1 MHDVPCV
8 LELRGEFDKNARVQY
23 SLGMDL
29 KSVMTKFGVES
40 YLALLYRISCDNCHY
55 HDKIAVLKSL
65 YKHIASSEQHVV
77 ESLFLRDVISKS
89 ASGTFNQERKNVFV
103 SNDLYED

>member
-8 LELRGEFDKNARVQY
+8 LELRGEFDKNAWVLY

-77 ESLFLRDVISKS
+77 EAYFS
-89 ASGTFNQERKNVFV
+89 EM
-103 SNDLYED
+103 